1 MTRPPGRIA
10 QQSAATLVVPTS
22 PAPAPSPRVIDV
34 TTLDGTD
41 RRILVALDRDPRAT
55 VAQLAMDLGLARGTV
70 HSRLEKLAGDGT
82 LRLNST
88 RLDPARV
95 GLPMRALVT
104 ASVEQSEFDGMV
116 EDVSRIPEVVECL
129 GISGDS
135 DLMIQIAA
143 RDADHVYD
151 ITQRIM
157 SCRGIRRTSTSI
169 VLRELLAYRT
179 EHLLR

>member
-1 MTRPPGRIA
+1 VG
-10 QQSAATLVVPTS
+10 
-22 PAPAPSPRVIDV
+22 DV

-55 VAQLAMDLGLARGTV
+55 VAQLAMELGLARGTV
-70 HSRLEKLAGDGT
+70 HSRLEKLAADGT
-82 LRLNST
+82 LRPHST

-104 ASVEQSEFDGMV
+104 AGVEQSEFEGMV
-116 EDVSRIPEVVECL
+116 EDMSRIPEVVECL

-157 SCRGIRRTSTSI
+157 RCRGIRRTSTSI
-169 VLRELLAYRT
+169 VLRELLGFRM
-179 EHLLR
+179 EHLLA

>member
-1 MTRPPGRIA
+1 MT
-10 QQSAATLVVPTS
+10 S
-22 PAPAPSPRVIDV
+22 
-34 TTLDGTD
+34 LDETD
-41 RRILVALDRDPRAT
+41 RRLLLALDRDPRAT
-55 VAQLAMDLGLARGTV
+55 VAQLALDLGLARGTV
-70 HSRLEKLAGDGT
+70 HSRLERLGADGV
-82 LRLNST
+82 LRANST

-104 ASVEQSEFDGMV
+104 AGVEQSEFPGLV
-116 EDVSRIPEVVECL
+116 EDVSRIPEVVECV

-157 SCRGIRRTSTSI
+157 RCRGIRRTSTSI
-169 VLRELLAYRT
+169 VLRELLTYRMD
-179 EHLLR
+179 HLLR